1 MGLWKIYMILN
12 DEVEIIED
20 PKKIKKLPKE
30 ITDNACATRDQ
41 KIIANKIDE
50 LIDEINKL
58 KEEK

>member
-1 MGLWKIYMILN
+1 MVANLILKQN
-12 DEVEIIED
+12 M
-20 PKKIKKLPKE
+20 KQKE
-30 ITDNACATRDQ
+30 ITDNACTTRDQ

>member
-1 MGLWKIYMILN
+1 MVIVK
-12 DEVEIIED
+12 
-20 PKKIKKLPKE
+20 PKE

-50 LIDEINKL
+50 LIDEINNL